1 MNLTHKLDFFN
12 FKFHKKDIKRVFF
25 YRIAG
30 TGMGAAAC
38 LFKEKGFHVEGAD
51 TRFYPPM
58 GDYLKQTGIPLH
70 RCEDLDSEF
79 LQSFDLIVVGNV
91 VAGISPEARM
101 IEELGVPF
109 ISFPSALGALVLQD
123 VNVVGIAGTHGK
135 TTTTYLLTQMFENLG
150 TQPGYFIGGVIDN
163 HPSSRLGGGK
173 YFFIESDEY
182 DSAYFEKIS
191 KFRMYAINHLIL
203 TSLEFDHADIFENL
217 EAIKDQFRAGM
228 PQVDKSFIFCEDYKA
243 SMELFE
249 EFKGTCGNRLW
260 SFYGENSEA
269 GPRIIE
275 MGPQGTSFSL
285 KLKGKEEVFQTN
297 VIGHHNILNLS
308 TGIIFAFNEGFSV
321 EQIGKSIAKLQMVK
335 RRQEERGYY
344 KKSLVIDDFAHHPRA
359 VRVTVD
365 AVKAKYPEKKINVV
379 FEAASATARSD
390 IFQEEFEEAFSKCD
404 SIMLVKPPRP
414 TSVKGVH
421 DLNIHR
427 MHHELVTEGKE
438 VYVAETLEQL
448 MGIINKKASPEGL
461 FLVLSNGTCLGL
473 WESDFAQKLSPEA

>member
-1 MNLTHKLDFFN
+1 MNLTNKLDFFN
-12 FKFHKKDIKRVFF
+12 FHTLNKDIKRVFF

-58 GDYLKQTGIPLH
+58 GDYLKATGIPLH

-91 VAGISPEARM
+91 VAGTSAEARM

-109 ISFPSALGALVLQD
+109 VSFPSALGALVLKD

-150 TQPGYFIGGVIDN
+150 TEPGYFIGGVIDG
-163 HPSSRLGGGK
+163 HPSSKLGSGK

-217 EAIKDQFRAGM
+217 EAIKDQFRAGI
-228 PQVDKSFIFCEDYKA
+228 PQVNKSFIFCDDYKA
-243 SMELFE
+243 SMELFD
-249 EFKGTCGNRLW
+249 EFRGTTADRIW
-260 SFYGENSEA
+260 SFYGEHSET

-275 MGPQGTSFSL
+275 MGPQGTRFTV
-285 KLKGKEEVFQTN
+285 KLKGKEEQFITN
-297 VIGHHNILNLS
+297 VIGQHNILNLT
-308 TGIIFAFNEGFSV
+308 TGILFASNEGFTV
-321 EQIGKSIAKLQMVK
+321 EQIAKSIANLQMVK

-344 KKSLVIDDFAHHPRA
+344 KGSLVIDDFAHHPRA

-365 AVKAKYPEKKINVV
+365 AIKAKYPEKKLTVV

-390 IFQEEFEEAFSKCD
+390 IFQEEFEEAFGKVETTV
-404 SIMLVKPPRP
+404 LVKPPRP

-421 DLNIHR
+421 DLNIHSMR
-427 MHHELVTEGKE
+427 AELVTEGKE
-438 VYVAETLEQL
+438 AYVAETLEQL
-448 MGIINKKASPEGL
+448 MSIINKKATQDNL

-473 WESDFAQKLSPEA
+473 WESDFTQKLTSQV